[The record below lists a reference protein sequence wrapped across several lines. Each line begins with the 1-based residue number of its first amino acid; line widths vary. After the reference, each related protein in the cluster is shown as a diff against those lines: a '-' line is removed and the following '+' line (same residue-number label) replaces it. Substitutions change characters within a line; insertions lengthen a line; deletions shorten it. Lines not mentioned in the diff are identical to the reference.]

1 MEACS
6 FTKFVKGTIFT
17 VFTYLSSILLVR
29 PNSWVLGLIRDHF
42 SYFEVFL
49 HVLLQLAHEMASA
62 HRTLAVFGHKV
73 QFLTYR
79 HLHVIIVSYLLLLNL
94 LYTAV

>member
-1 MEACS
+1 MNKIRIS
-6 FTKFVKGTIFT
+6 HYFHYFTI
-17 VFTYLSSILLVR
+17 FTYLSSILLVR

-42 SYFEVFL
+42 SYLEVLL
-49 HVLLQLAHEMASA
+49 HVLLQLAHEMAST
-62 HRTLAVFGHKV
+62 HRTLAVC
-73 QFLTYR
+73 QFITYR